1 MSYAKSKKVLLLLS
15 EGEIKLYISNDAIY
29 EYKESIEITSLKNV
43 YHDEKFGNVIM
54 IYYERENEDM
64 TYRQFLMLNMI
75 TEEKVKE
82 ILIEIGKMRNVSIKE
97 NKDI

>member
-1 MSYAKSKKVLLLLS
+1 MKNSK
-15 EGEIKLYISNDAIY
+15 
-29 EYKESIEITSLKNV
+29 
-43 YHDEKFGNVIM
+43 
-54 IYYERENEDM
+54 NEAM
-64 TYRQFLMLNMI
+64 TYRQVLMLNMI